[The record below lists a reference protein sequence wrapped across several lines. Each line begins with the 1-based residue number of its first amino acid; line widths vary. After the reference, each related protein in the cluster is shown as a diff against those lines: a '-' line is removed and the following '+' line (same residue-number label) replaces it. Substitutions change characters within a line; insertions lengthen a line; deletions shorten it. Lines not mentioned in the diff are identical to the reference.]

1 MTTSGDTSYRKVIA
15 LLAGVALCVVVVTLF
30 ALAINR
36 FDWGVGLMLVAPLV
50 TWLLLRMGKSLERWA
65 NGATAAAPVD
75 PDFPDD
81 PGV

>member
-1 MTTSGDTSYRKVIA
+1 MTESGGTNSRKVIA
-15 LLAGVALCVVVVTLF
+15 LLAGIALCVVVVTLF

-50 TWLLLRMGKSLERWA
+50 TWLVLKMGKSLERWA
-65 NGATAAAPVD
+65 NGPTAAAPVD

-81 PGV
+81 PGA